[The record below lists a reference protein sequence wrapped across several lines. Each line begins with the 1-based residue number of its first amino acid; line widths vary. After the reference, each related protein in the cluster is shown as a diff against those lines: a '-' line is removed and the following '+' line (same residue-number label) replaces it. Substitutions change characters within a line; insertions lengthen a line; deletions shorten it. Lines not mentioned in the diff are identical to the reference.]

1 MKKTVDDNGVIRIN
15 ELTFHEFSRGL
26 AGFDIANK
34 HNGFKVPRF
43 ILFWKGLSVAEVKN
57 RYNLVQRKYTVYDN

>member
-26 AGFDIANK
+26 SGFDIVNK
-34 HNGFKVPRF
+34 NNGFAVSRF
-43 ILFWKGLSVAEVKN
+43 ILFWKGLTVSEVKN
-57 RYNLVQRKYTVYDN
+57 KYALVQRAAHYDY